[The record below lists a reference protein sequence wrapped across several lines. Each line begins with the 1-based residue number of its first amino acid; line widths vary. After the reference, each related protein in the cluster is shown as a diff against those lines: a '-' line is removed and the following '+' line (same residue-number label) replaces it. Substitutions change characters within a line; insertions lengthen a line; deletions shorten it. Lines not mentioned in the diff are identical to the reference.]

1 MIKRLSILFFALAF
15 IFTANAQVGQ
25 EKRMVLDPNYDAPV
39 SQSMKLEK
47 INSSFGELF
56 MQTDY
61 DYAGNNVIPKMLD
74 LADIDG
80 EDNLDPFFVGM
91 RRDGT
96 VSPPV
101 ARYIPFGYK
110 AFGAPIDV
118 FNAFNPSLS
127 LGWGTTQLCVGGP
140 LDGKAFV
147 MAHSGGTGNQ
157 TVIDLENLEPVQPFP
172 TTTVGGNFPDFYYH
186 PDGTIWVMDT
196 NADIF
201 VSTDAGGS
209 FTLVSSIGEGD
220 TSVSTAGDGPSE
232 NPLYGAAGGK
242 YMATV
247 GGWKTLNQGEDGLY
261 LYHTTDFGA
270 NWTGKVIGL
279 DGYFSVAN
287 NQNLAP
293 FFENFG
299 QLNANVA
306 EDGVIHM
313 AINGYGAGVNAN
325 RDTVNAFPLLYWNSR
340 DEDWL
345 EVSVPAVAFE
355 PSTIMVD
362 DRPGNG
368 IGQAYPS
375 VSITDDGQIVFV
387 IWAAPE
393 YSGAVGSSPINI
405 YPGDGGQYSWTIFYT
420 DLQWTVSTDGG
431 VTWSTPTVLGDQLVS
446 ETYPSVAR
454 RLEVL
459 PNGDV
464 VAHFLYFVD
473 PIPGQSLFNPP
484 TSGNKPQNGNAVGDW
499 YYYSMVVAQS
509 SDVNENPVV
518 ANNFNL
524 EQNYPNPFNPST
536 TIKYSV
542 AERSNVN
549 IKVYDMLGKEVAS
562 LVNTVKEAGSYEV
575 NFNASNLASGMY
587 VYTIT
592 AGNFT
597 SSKKMMLMK

>member
-1 MIKRLSILFFALAF
+1 
-15 IFTANAQVGQ
+15 
-25 EKRMVLDPNYDAPV
+25 
-39 SQSMKLEK
+39 
-47 INSSFGELF
+47 
-56 MQTDY
+56 
-61 DYAGNNVIPKMLD
+61 
-74 LADIDG
+74 
-80 EDNLDPFFVGM
+80 
-91 RRDGT
+91 
-96 VSPPV
+96 
-101 ARYIPFGYK
+101 
-110 AFGAPIDV
+110 
-118 FNAFNPSLS
+118 
-127 LGWGTTQLCVGGP
+127 
-140 LDGKAFV
+140 
-147 MAHSGGTGNQ
+147 
-157 TVIDLENLEPVQPFP
+157 
-172 TTTVGGNFPDFYYH
+172 
-186 PDGTIWVMDT
+186 
-196 NADIF
+196 
-201 VSTDAGGS
+201 
-209 FTLVSSIGEGD
+209 
-220 TSVSTAGDGPSE
+220 
-232 NPLYGAAGGK
+232 
-242 YMATV
+242 
-247 GGWKTLNQGEDGLY
+247 
-261 LYHTTDFGA
+261 
-270 NWTGKVIGL
+270 
-279 DGYFSVAN
+279 
-287 NQNLAP
+287 
-293 FFENFG
+293 
-299 QLNANVA
+299 
-306 EDGVIHM
+306 
-313 AINGYGAGVNAN
+313 
-325 RDTVNAFPLLYWNSR
+325 
-340 DEDWL
+340 
-345 EVSVPAVAFE
+345 
-355 PSTIMVD
+355 
-362 DRPGNG
+362 
-368 IGQAYPS
+368 
-375 VSITDDGQIVFV
+375 
-387 IWAAPE
+387 
-393 YSGAVGSSPINI
+393 INI

>member
-1 MIKRLSILFFALAF
+1 MIKRLSVLFFALAF
-15 IFTANAQVGQ
+15 VFTANAQVGQ
-25 EKRMVLDPNYDAPV
+25 EKRMVPDPNYDAPV
-39 SQSMKLEK
+39 SHSMKLEK
-47 INSSFGELF
+47 INSFGELF
-56 MQTDY
+56 MHTDY

-80 EDNLDPFFVGM
+80 QDNLDPFFVGM
-91 RRDGT
+91 RRDNSA
-96 VSPPV
+96 SPVIP
-101 ARYIPFGYK
+101 RYITFGYS

-118 FNAFNPSLS
+118 FSAFDPSLS

-140 LDGKAFV
+140 LDGKALV
-147 MAHSGGTGNQ
+147 MAHAGGTSRYSI
-157 TVIDLENLEPVQPFP
+157 IDLVNLEPVQPFP
-172 TTTVGGNFPDFYYH
+172 SVSFGGNFPDFYYH
-186 PDGTIWVMDT
+186 TDGTIWAMDT

-201 VSTDAGGS
+201 VSTDQGGS
-209 FTLVSSIGEGD
+209 FTLVSEVGEGD
-220 TSVSTAGDGPSE
+220 TSFAPSDGPSE
-232 NPLYGAAGGK
+232 NPVYGAGGGK

-247 GGWKTLNQGEDGLY
+247 GGWKTFSQGEDGLY
-261 LYHTTDFGA
+261 LYRTSDFGST
-270 NWTGKVIGL
+270 WTGEAIGL

-287 NQNLAP
+287 NVNLAP

-299 QLNANVA
+299 QLNANV
-306 EDGVIHM
+306 DDSGVVHI

-340 DEDWL
+340 EAEWL
-345 EVSVPAVAFE
+345 EVSVPEVAFE
-355 PSTIMVD
+355 PSSMLAD
-362 DRPGNG
+362 NRPGNG
-368 IGQAYPS
+368 IGQAYPNVS
-375 VSITDDGQIVFV
+375 VTDNGDVVFV

-393 YSGAVGSSPINI
+393 YTGAVGSSPINV

-420 DLQWTVSTDGG
+420 DLQWVVSTDGG
-431 VTWSTPTVLGDQLVS
+431 VTWSTPTVLGDASVS

-459 PNGDV
+459 SNGDV
-464 VAHFLYFVD
+464 VAHFLYYID
-473 PIPGQSLFNPP
+473 PVPGQSLFNPP
-484 TSGNKPQNGNAVGDW
+484 SSGNNPQNGAAIGDW
-499 YYYSMVVAQS
+499 MYYSMVVAQLT
-509 SDVNENPVV
+509 DVNENPTIV
-518 ANNFNL
+518 NNFNL

-549 IKVYDMLGKEVAS
+549 IKVYDMLGKEVAN

-575 NFNASNLASGMY
+575 SFNASNLASGMY
-587 VYTIT
+587 VYSIT